1 MTSTAIVR
9 PMTVVLADPDPAWL
23 EERRLMGIDKRDEVW
38 DGVLHVPP
46 TPGVAHQ
53 DFAFDLHTALRPI
66 VKSLGLRII
75 QETTIYDPVKGL
87 KNYRS
92 PDLVVAEPGDF
103 SKRGIEGHA
112 ELAIEILSPNDESYE
127 KFDFYATRQIAEY
140 WIVDPETRQI
150 EVYVLRGNKYVAVLP
165 HRDGTIA
172 APRLG
177 LELQVLDGPRL
188 RITWSGG
195 SAEI

>member
-1 MTSTAIVR
+1 
-9 PMTVVLADPDPAWL
+9 MTVVLADPDPAWL
-23 EERRLMGIDKRDEVW
+23 EERRLRGIDKRDEVW

-53 DFAFDLHTALRPI
+53 KFAFKLQTVLIPI
-66 VKSLGLRII
+66 VESLGLDII
-75 QETTIYDPVKGL
+75 QETTVYDPVKGL

-92 PDLVVAEPGDF
+92 PDLVVAEPSDF

-112 ELAIEILSPNDESYE
+112 EVVVEILSPNDESY
-127 KFDFYATRQIAEY
+127 KNFDFYAARQIAEY
-140 WIVDPETRQI
+140 WIVDPETREI
-150 EVYVLRGNKYVAVLP
+150 EVYVLRGDRYVAVLP

-177 LELQVLDGPRL
+177 LELQVVDGPKL
-188 RITWSGG
+188 RIRWSGG